1 MPAAAFPILFVVEA
15 RPEDAVMAS
24 GLVRLLHDEVPGA
37 RFTIV
42 GGPESAPLFRDTP
55 NLDALHV
62 LRGEGFDDLYG
73 LWRKVRGRRWGL
85 IIDLRGTKLSGF
97 LSRKKRA
104 VRGPA
109 APGAPKLHKVLA
121 SAKLLQLD
129 GAPSPYLFVGPETQ
143 RAADAV
149 VRPDARPIVAVG
161 PGTDWIGKTWPAERF
176 AKAAGALLG
185 VDGPA
190 PDGRLLI
197 VGSDAERDDALTIRF
212 AVPRSR
218 LIEAQGRLDFLQTC
232 AALRRARLYIGTD
245 SIWTHIA
252 AASGVPTLGLF
263 GPTDDALEAPWSKVA
278 KVVRTPRTLE
288 DFRMVDPNLN
298 QAINHMLDL
307 RVDPVV
313 RAARRLWAETEPG
326 PERIAADA

>member
-1 MPAAAFPILFVVEA
+1 MAPAFPILFVVEA

-55 NLDALHV
+55 RLDALHV
-62 LRGEGFDDLYG
+62 LKGEGFDDLYG

-85 IIDLRGTKLSGF
+85 VVDLRGTRLSGF

-109 APGAPKLHKVLA
+109 DPDAPPAHRVLA
-121 SAKLLQLD
+121 AARLMQLD

-143 RAADAV
+143 KAADAL
-149 VRPDARPIVAVG
+149 VRPDERPIVAMG
-161 PGTDWIGKTWPAERF
+161 PGTDWIGKAWPAERF
-176 AKAAGALLG
+176 AKTAAALLG
-185 VDGPA
+185 PDGPA
-190 PDGRLLI
+190 PNGRLMI
-197 VGSDAERDDALTIRF
+197 VGRFEDRDDAHTIRL
-212 AVPRSR
+212 AVRR
-218 LIEAQGRLDFLQTC
+218 DRVIEAEGRLDPLQTV
-232 AALRRARLYIGTD
+232 AALKRARLYVGTD
-245 SIWTHIA
+245 SVWTHLA
-252 AASGVPTLGLF
+252 AAAGVPTLGLF
-263 GPTDDALEAPWSKVA
+263 GPTDDRLEAPWSKVA

-288 DFRMVDPNLN
+288 DFRQIDPGLN
-298 QAINHMLDL
+298 QAMQHMLDL

-313 RAARRLWAETEPG
+313 RAAKRLWAETEPQRD
-326 PERIAADA
+326 PIAADA